1 MKIIK
6 KIVPIIFIVIFAI
19 VLSILFFF
27 DGMDYHLKRN
37 LRPKDIYDAK
47 VIKEYVDME
56 VVKRLDTERQL
67 NYNVTNIPA
76 SGSIVEQ
83 LDSIIRNQDISQE
96 VSHQRL

>member
-37 LRPKDIYDAK
+37 FLIPNIAILVFLIIPLFSIYYFLLNRKDEI
-47 VIKEYVDME
+47 
-56 VVKRLDTERQL
+56 
-67 NYNVTNIPA
+67 
-76 SGSIVEQ
+76 
-83 LDSIIRNQDISQE
+83 
-96 VSHQRL
+96 